1 MGIGAGLSLASVLV
15 VMLLAGVVNSQEAL
29 ADVLRAELRF
39 LDGAAPAP
47 TAPSVWLAA
56 FGALTWY
63 GFFVGSLAARFPS
76 MLRHLRVL
84 PIGAG
89 HLNLLLVCW
98 PGVVWITVGLV
109 LMLTRYLVL
118 GEALTSANLTLLLA
132 LTGLSA
138 VTGAL
143 TLRTT
148 GMPRIFLLSMLLG
161 LVPVLHLFQVPQ
173 PSTLALVGI
182 GGLAAAVALNH
193 LTLRRSTTYRISQPE
208 LAAAGAR
215 FGF

>member
-1 MGIGAGLSLASVLV
+1 VLV
-15 VMLLAGVVNSQEAL
+15 VMLLAGVVNSQETL

-39 LDGAAPAP
+39 LDGVA
-47 TAPSVWLAA
+47 TAPSASSVWLAA

-63 GFFVGSLAARFPS
+63 GFFIGSLAARFPS

-98 PGVVWITVGLV
+98 PGIVWITAGML
-109 LMLTRYLVL
+109 LMLTRYLLL
-118 GEALTSANLTLLLA
+118 GEALTSANLSLLLA

-143 TLRTT
+143 TLRST
-148 GMPRIFLLSMLLG
+148 GLPRIFQLSMMLG
-161 LVPVLHLFQVPQ
+161 LVPVLHLLEVPP
-173 PSTLALVGI
+173 PSTLALVGL
-182 GGLAAAVALNH
+182 GGLAAAAALNH
-193 LTLRRSTTYRISQPE
+193 LTLRRSTTYRISHPE
-208 LAAAGAR
+208 MAAAAAR